1 MTSGT
6 WKAKIAKAIQGRND
20 VPQSQDAPES
30 FSISYDALRLV
41 LANYVAAQDGAM
53 RWTGYSGLALS
64 LWASL
69 VVSDFSFKASK
80 FGLVGSQWEIIFFIA
95 AILSTIR
102 AAVGFM
108 KFLQRPSADS
118 LLVEILSRA
127 DVAQE
132 YRAICLLKYR
142 GTDHEYRILV
152 YRDALWDCYLLP
164 HYNML
169 NVIMKDLDDPN
180 LRDFIAGEIGIA
192 PSELT
197 VERIVGAD
205 LRSRKHSEF
214 WRQGTIYRFTFFLVE
229 LRNKGSLPQGLRQK
243 SFTHNGRE
251 FFWLTLSEMEADP
264 NTRNRNLDVTRHISD
279 RATQLLRQTP
289 DSILLERHFWAYR
302 FPRCVIERDGNTWVR
317 MSYSTGRYPAPYRN
331 VTSCLS
337 RPDAM
342 QDACFVRL
350 PNIVLLSQTRQ
361 WKFPHWA
368 LSLTLSRMPEQ
379 IVSRSPVAANPQFIL
394 RSLKS

>member
-1 MTSGT
+1 MTNGS
-6 WKAKIAKAIQGRND
+6 WKNKLTSVILHRND
-20 VPQSQDAPES
+20 VPQLQDTPES

-41 LANYVAAQDGAM
+41 LVNYAATQDGAM

-69 VVSDFSFKASK
+69 VVTDFSFKAAK
-80 FGLVGSQWEIIFFIA
+80 FGLTGSQWEIVFFIA
-95 AILSTIR
+95 AVLSTIR
-102 AAVGFM
+102 AAMGFV
-108 KFLQRPSADS
+108 KFLQRPSTDS
-118 LLVEILSRA
+118 LLAEILSRA

-132 YRAICLLKYR
+132 YRAMCLLKYR

-180 LRDFIAGEIGIA
+180 LRDFIAGEIGIS

-214 WRQGTIYRFTFFLVE
+214 WRQGTMYRFTFFLVE
-229 LRNKGSLPQGLRQK
+229 LLNKGALPQALRQR
-243 SFTHNGRE
+243 SFINNGRE

-289 DSILLERHFWAYR
+289 DSILGPHF
-302 FPRCVIERDGNTWVR
+302 
-317 MSYSTGRYPAPYRN
+317 
-331 VTSCLS
+331 
-337 RPDAM
+337 
-342 QDACFVRL
+342 
-350 PNIVLLSQTRQ
+350 
-361 WKFPHWA
+361 
-368 LSLTLSRMPEQ
+368 
-379 IVSRSPVAANPQFIL
+379 
-394 RSLKS
+394 